1 MSHRRGRAVTFVT
14 LLAIA
19 VLGLSA
25 CGGGGGGT
33 ASGGSGKSGNSL
45 GSAKIILG
53 GQVITWAPA
62 YVAVCD
68 GDFVKHGLDVSL
80 TVSAQGTTS
89 AIAGLVSGDAISAM
103 TGAPAAVSPVRQGAP
118 VQMLFT
124 ASKGYAVQVVASN
137 DLVKRKHI
145 TASTPLAQRIRALK
159 GETVAILN
167 PGDSIDQLLRYVL
180 PKYGMS
186 IKDVTEIALNTYSA
200 MFAAMKTGKISVLAG
215 SPPNGNQAESEGI
228 GKILFAGNEI
238 PGLTDYPYLVGSVN
252 TRELQS
258 NPAQVKA
265 LVKGL
270 DDAMRTLR
278 TNPASAKSCL
288 RKQFPDLDQST
299 FDNAYDF
306 AVKGVPNSPMIT
318 PAIWKSLTNFA
329 RSSGEPVGVTYDKAV
344 ASGIV
349 KQALAGQ

>member
-1 MSHRRGRAVTFVT
+1 MYLT
-14 LLAIA
+14 LLATA

-25 CGGGGGGT
+25 CGGSGSGSAGS
-33 ASGGSGKSGNSL
+33 ASGGGDLGN
-45 GSAKIILG
+45 AKIILG

-68 GDFVKHGLDVSL
+68 GDFVKHGLHVTL

-137 DLVKRKHI
+137 DLIKRKHI
-145 TASTPLAQRIRALK
+145 TASTPLAQRIQALK

-167 PGDSIDQLLRYVL
+167 PGDSIDQLLRYTL
-180 PKYGMS
+180 PKYGVKIS
-186 IKDVTEIALNTYSA
+186 DITEISLNNYSA
-200 MFAAMKTGKISVLAG
+200 MFAAMKTGKVTVLAG

-228 GKILFAGNEI
+228 GQILFAGNDV

-265 LVKGL
+265 LVAGL
-270 DDAMRTLR
+270 GDAMKTLR
-278 TNPASAKSCL
+278 TDPDSAKACL
-288 RKQFPDLDQST
+288 RKQFPDLDQKT
-299 FDNAYDF
+299 FDSAYAF
-306 AVKGVPNSPMIT
+306 AVKGVPDSPMIT
-318 PAIWKSLTNFA
+318 PAIWGSLTGFA
-329 RSSGEPVGVTYDKAV
+329 KASGDPVGVSYQQAV
-344 ASGIV
+344 ASDIV